1 MTEHPLEQW
10 LKLQKQAGQP
20 VRKRELAKDADC
32 SPSRITQILK
42 GDEPSLAL
50 AARLSKA
57 TGIPIDKF
65 VRQIEAA

>member
-10 LKLQKQAGQP
+10 LKQKKEAGQP
-20 VRKRELAKDADC
+20 VRKRELAADAKC

-57 TGIPIDKF
+57 TDIPIDSF
-65 VRQIEAA
+65 VKQDAE